1 MTDGKGFED
10 GLAELEQVVRT
21 LEEGDLPLEQA
32 LERYER
38 GVALVRTLRLQLD
51 QARLRVQLLQEDG
64 SLQDAP
70 ELVPG

>member
-1 MTDGKGFED
+1 MTGTGAFEAKL
-10 GLAELEQVVRT
+10 GELEQVVRA

-32 LERYER
+32 LERFEQ
-38 GVALVRTLRLQLD
+38 GVALVRDLRQRLD

-64 SLQDAP
+64 SLREAP